1 MAKYYVFEET
11 DEVVKLVDK
20 IAEEYDLTNY
30 VDFQVLGTE
39 KGKEVVKV
47 VRANDITESITER
60 EDLVAVIVRT
70 DAFDRVDEKTKE
82 MWLRLE
88 MDKVSYDSE
97 KDKVCIG
104 GQCVTVPI
112 GMAERYGSE
121 AIDAA
126 KLGIYTLAQIADE
139 KKNAGGGRKRKKKD

>member
-82 MWLRLE
+82 MWQS
-88 MDKVSYDSE
+88 K
-97 KDKVCIG
+97 IG
-104 GQCVTVPI
+104 RASCR
-112 GMAERYGSE
+112 ERV
-121 AIDAA
+121 
-126 KLGIYTLAQIADE
+126 
-139 KKNAGGGRKRKKKD
+139 